1 MLIFLQLLRTAF
13 RLLCVFPLPGPC
25 VGLRQGFEHFYI
37 VGVRFGDA
45 FELLHRIG
53 KIPLCD
59 LCLGRSNLC
68 LDAFGLYQKRRL
80 KLPDLYESPFTAFGT
95 DAVERLFTPAQI
107 HDILDFT
114 DTLAA

>member
-13 RLLCVFPLPGPC
+13 RLLCVFPLPSPC

-45 FELLHRIG
+45 FELLRRIG

-68 LDAFGLYQKRRL
+68 LYAFGLQQKGRFELIVR
-80 KLPDLYESPFTAFGT
+80 SFGF
-95 DAVERLFTPAQI
+95 VQP
-107 HDILDFT
+107 
-114 DTLAA
+114 